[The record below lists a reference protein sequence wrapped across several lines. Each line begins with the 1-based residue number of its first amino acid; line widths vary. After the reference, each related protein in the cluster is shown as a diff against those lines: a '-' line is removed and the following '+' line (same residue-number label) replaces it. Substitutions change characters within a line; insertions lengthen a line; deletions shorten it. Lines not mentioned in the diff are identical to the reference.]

1 MAHRPSLVMQ
11 LGDASAGPEVVA
23 AFARR
28 RQERALTHDVHVVP
42 AGDNAGQVAQDRGAS
57 EAELWIAGPAI
68 MTAEPSIV
76 PGAYPIPQLSY
87 MEALELSTYG
97 SLRIPAEVL
106 VPLIDARIP
115 LRIRCTAA
123 PEGVSTWVDAAG
135 AGDEQRPTSVC
146 SLRRQTLIDVQLRR
160 PTRLHEL
167 PRLLDQSE
175 FRVALAIETVSG
187 QGLCFVVP
195 SADADRA
202 RAAVEE
208 ALEPWRK
215 RLEVESIIVRE
226 PVAVL
231 TLVAEAMGQRARV
244 AGRFFGALGEIGVN
258 VIAIG
263 QSASSRSISCVI
275 AEEDATSAVRTVH
288 DAFNFAHQTVNVFV
302 LGRGVVGGE
311 LIDQIRDQG
320 PIIRERHGIQLVLVG
335 IKDSR
340 RMWLDEDGLDLGDD
354 WRARLGPEGEET
366 GAQLGETAL
375 LSLRRLP
382 VPVLVDCTAAEDMG
396 PFYRRVF
403 GHGIHVVAANK
414 KPLTVG
420 QDARDALME
429 AARRH
434 YRAYHYETT
443 VGASLPVIETL
454 KDLVRT
460 GDRVQLI
467 EGSFS
472 GTLGYLTHELSGG
485 TPLAQAVRTAQALGY
500 TEPQPQDDLSGLD
513 AARKALILAR
523 ELGLRLDMSDVALEP
538 LVPAALL
545 AEPDP
550 ARFYDALSAYEPE
563 MSNRIQAL
571 RAEGKVLR
579 YLARIDPE
587 APARGA
593 PALSVGP
600 VAVSLDHPAA
610 SLRGSEAIV
619 AFTTARYQSYPL
631 IVRGAGAGGAVTAAG
646 VLADI
651 LRVAQR
657 LRGR

>member
-1 MAHRPSLVMQ
+1 MH
-11 LGDASAGPEVVA
+11 LGAL
-23 AFARR
+23 ARR
-28 RQERALTHDVHVVP
+28 PEFTSAFEARRAERALSHDVHLVDP
-42 AGDNAGQVAQDRGAS
+42 DDNPGRVAQDLGAS
-57 EAELWIAGPAI
+57 EAELWISGPAI
-68 MTAEPSIV
+68 MTADPRIV
-76 PGAYPIPQLSY
+76 PGAYPITHLSY

-97 SLRIPAEVL
+97 AVRIPAEVL

-115 LRIRCTAA
+115 ILVRCTEA
-123 PEGVSTWVDAAG
+123 PEGVWTRVDAPG
-135 AGDEQRPTSVC
+135 AGDEERPTSVC
-146 SLRRQTLIDVQLRR
+146 SLGRQTLIDVQLRR
-160 PTRLHEL
+160 PTRMQAL
-167 PRLLDQSE
+167 PRLLDQSA

-195 SADADRA
+195 SAEADRA
-202 RAAVEE
+202 RSAIEE
-208 ALEPWRK
+208 ALEPWRR
-215 RLEVESIIVRE
+215 RLEVESIVVRE
-226 PVAVL
+226 PVSVL

-275 AEEDATSAVRTVH
+275 AEEHTTSAVRTVH

-311 LIDQIRDQG
+311 LIDQIREQG
-320 PIIRERHGIQLVLVG
+320 PIIRERHGIDLVLVG
-335 IKDSR
+335 VKDSQ
-340 RMWLDEDGLDLGDD
+340 RMWFDERGLELGDD
-354 WRARLGPEGEET
+354 WRARLGPDGEEA

-375 LSLRRLP
+375 LGLRRLP
-382 VPVLVDCTAAEDMG
+382 VPVLVDCTAADDMA
-396 PFYRRVF
+396 PFYHQVF

-414 KPLTVG
+414 KPLTVE
-420 QDARDALME
+420 QSARDALME

-460 GDRVQLI
+460 GDRVKLI

-472 GTLGYLTHELSGG
+472 GTLGYLTHELSSG
-485 TPLAQAVRTAQALGY
+485 TPLAQAVRTAQELGY
-500 TEPQPQDDLSGLD
+500 TEPQPQDDLSGRD

-523 ELGLRLDMSDVALEP
+523 ELGLRMDMEEVALEP
-538 LVPAALL
+538 LVPASIL
-545 AEPDP
+545 AESDP
-550 ARFYDALSAYEPE
+550 TAFYAALSAYEAD
-563 MSNRIQAL
+563 MAARIEAL
-571 RAEGKVLR
+571 RASGQVLR

-587 APARGA
+587 GPARGQ
-593 PALSVGP
+593 PALWVGP
-600 VAVSLDHPAA
+600 VGVSLDHPAA

-619 AFTTARYQSYPL
+619 AFTTARYQAYPL

>member
-1 MAHRPSLVMQ
+1 MGRRPILVLQ
-11 LGDASAGPEVVA
+11 LATADARPELAA
-23 AFARR
+23 AFTR
-28 RQERALTHDVHVVP
+28 RQEERAATHEVLLVA
-42 AGDNAGQVAQDRGAS
+42 AGENLGQAAQAHGAS

-68 MTAEPSIV
+68 MTADPSIV
-76 PGAYPIPQLSY
+76 PGAYPITRLSY

-97 SLRIPAEVL
+97 SVRIPAEVL

-115 LRIRCTAA
+115 IRIRCTEA
-123 PEGVSTWVDAAG
+123 PDGVWTWVDAAG

-195 SADADRA
+195 SSDADRA
-202 RAAVEE
+202 RAAIED
-208 ALEPWRK
+208 ALEPWRD

-226 PVAVL
+226 PVSVL

-275 AEEDATSAVRTVH
+275 AEEHTTSAVRTVH

-311 LIDQIRDQG
+311 LIDQIREQG

-335 IKDSR
+335 VKDSR
-340 RMWLDEDGLDLGDD
+340 RMWFDEDGLELGGD
-354 WRARLGPEGEET
+354 WRAELGPDGEES

-375 LSLRRLP
+375 LALRRLP
-382 VPVLVDCTAAEDMG
+382 VPVLVDCTAAEDMEG
-396 PFYRRVF
+396 FYQRVF

-414 KPLTVG
+414 KPLTIA

-460 GDRVQLI
+460 GDRVRLI

-472 GTLGYLTHELSGG
+472 GTLGYLTHELSLG
-485 TPLAQAVRTAQALGY
+485 TPLARAVKTAQELGY

-523 ELGLRLDMSDVALEP
+523 ELGLRIDMADVALEP
-538 LVPAALL
+538 LVPHAILAETDPDRFYAAL
-545 AEPDP
+545 AAHE
-550 ARFYDALSAYEPE
+550 RE
-563 MSNRIQAL
+563 MATRIQAL
-571 RAEGKVLR
+571 RADGKVLR

-587 APARGA
+587 ASARGA

-600 VAVSLDHPAA
+600 VGVPLDHPAA

>member
-1 MAHRPSLVMQ
+1 
-11 LGDASAGPEVVA
+11 
-23 AFARR
+23 
-28 RQERALTHDVHVVP
+28 
-42 AGDNAGQVAQDRGAS
+42 
-57 EAELWIAGPAI
+57 
-68 MTAEPSIV
+68 MTADPNIV
-76 PGAYPIPQLSY
+76 PGAYPITHLSY

-97 SLRIPAEVL
+97 AVRIPPEVL

-115 LRIRCTAA
+115 IRIRCLGA
-123 PEGVSTWVDAAG
+123 PPGVTTWVDAPG

-160 PTRLHEL
+160 PARMEEL
-167 PRLLDQSE
+167 PRLLDQSA
-175 FRVALAIETVSG
+175 FRIALAIETVSG
-187 QGLCFVVP
+187 QGLSFVVP
-195 SADADRA
+195 AADADRA
-202 RAAVEE
+202 RQVIEA

-215 RLEVESIIVRE
+215 RLEVESIIIRE
-226 PVAVL
+226 PVSVL
-231 TLVAEAMGQRARV
+231 TLVAEAMGQRAQL

-258 VIAIG
+258 VLAIG

-275 AEEDATSAVRTVH
+275 AEEHTTSAVRTVH

-311 LIDQIRDQG
+311 LIDQIRAQG
-320 PIIRERHGIQLVLVG
+320 PVISADHGIELVLVG
-335 IKDSR
+335 IKDSQR
-340 RMWLDEDGLDLGDD
+340 LWFDENGLELPDD
-354 WRARLGPEGEET
+354 WRERLGPEGEEA

-375 LSLRRLP
+375 LALRRLP
-382 VPVLVDCTAAEDMG
+382 VPVLVDCTAAEDMA
-396 PFYRRVF
+396 PFYHRVF

-414 KPLTVG
+414 KPLTID
-420 QDARDALME
+420 QRDRDLLMK

-472 GTLGYLTHELSGG
+472 GTLGYLTHALSGG
-485 TPLAQAVRTAQALGY
+485 TPLAEAVRTAQSLGY
-500 TEPQPQDDLSGLD
+500 TEPQPQDDLSGRD

-523 ELGLRLDMSDVALEP
+523 ELGLSIDMDDVKLVP
-538 LVPAALL
+538 LVPSEILVEL
-545 AEPDP
+545 DE
-550 ARFYDALSAYEPE
+550 ARFYRALEAYQQE
-563 MSNRIQAL
+563 MAARIEGL
-571 RAEGKVLR
+571 RAQGQVLR

-587 APARGA
+587 AASRGE
-593 PALSVGP
+593 PVLSVGP
-600 VAVSLDHPAA
+600 VGVPLDHPAA
-610 SLRGSEAIV
+610 SLQGSEAIV
-619 AFTTARYQSYPL
+619 AFTTARYQAYPL
-631 IVRGAGAGGAVTAAG
+631 IVRGAGAGGSVTAAG